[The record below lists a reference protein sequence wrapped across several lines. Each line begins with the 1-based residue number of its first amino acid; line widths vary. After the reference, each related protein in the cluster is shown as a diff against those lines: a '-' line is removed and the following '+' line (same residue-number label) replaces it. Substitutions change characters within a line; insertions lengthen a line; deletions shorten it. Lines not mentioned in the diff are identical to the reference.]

1 MAIPV
6 GIAFLVKKYC
16 WNKYELYTI
25 INIIAK
31 FNKNLHYNR
40 GDMMESKKN
49 TDTYNEVLFITA
61 ISVVLFIITALY
73 NNFFTQIM
81 SVATYLTWHNLFE
94 FLSIFASF
102 SIFIVTYYIYDQS
115 GNLRIIMLACSF
127 VVMGFLDTFH
137 TLSFK
142 GMADFFIVN
151 DSANRSTTF
160 WILSRLI
167 GSLGFLTA
175 SLIPANKTS
184 KLNKWLFITPTILL
198 IISLLVIV
206 TFKSDFFPAMYI
218 EESGLTEI
226 KIILEYIVVIVMI
239 ATFFIIQREY
249 RIFNKRLDY
258 LVMIALLLSIFSEF
272 AFVSYGSVYDAYNY
286 LGHLYKVAA
295 YYFLFKAIY
304 VENVT
309 IPYKEL
315 VIAQNELK
323 EYSDNLNYLVKER
336 TKELENINH
345 ILMNDIESAR
355 LMQRSLL
362 PEKLPQDLHVSFY
375 ASYIPAERLSGDFYN
390 VIKLDEENIAL
401 YIGDVAGHGV
411 SAAMLTVFANQN
423 IKPVKDPES
432 DTNEIISPGYVL
444 KNLYKSFNVTNYK
457 IETYLVMLYGI
468 YNTKKRSFTYASG
481 GINVPPMII
490 KSSGEILE
498 MDTEGFPICKLGD
511 FFMPYFKDISIQLNP
526 GDKILLYTDG
536 LVEVKSEKGII
547 FNQQDLKDFLIQNY
561 YMKASILYTSI
572 KEHFLHKVGQDSLM
586 DDVTFLMIEI
596 Y

>member
-1 MAIPV
+1 
-6 GIAFLVKKYC
+6 
-16 WNKYELYTI
+16 
-25 INIIAK
+25 
-31 FNKNLHYNR
+31 
-40 GDMMESKKN
+40 MESKKN
-49 TDTYNEVLFITA
+49 TNNYNEIIFITA
-61 ISVVLFIITALY
+61 ISVVLFVITALF
-73 NNFFTQIM
+73 NNFFIKVM
-81 SVATYLTWHNLFE
+81 SIATYLTWHNIFE

-115 GNLRIIMLACSF
+115 GSLRLMILACSF
-127 VVMGFLDTFH
+127 IVMGFIDTFH

-151 DSANRSTTF
+151 DSANRATTF
-160 WILSRLI
+160 WILSRLL

-184 KLNKWLFITPTILL
+184 KTNKWFFIAPTLLLTISLL
-198 IISLLVIV
+198 IIV
-206 TFKSDFFPAMYI
+206 TYEPGFFPTMYI
-218 EESGLTEI
+218 EETGLTEI
-226 KIILEYIVVIVMI
+226 KVILEYIVVAVMI
-239 ATFFIIQREY
+239 ATFLIIERQY
-249 RIFNKRLDY
+249 KAFKKRLDY

-286 LGHLYKVAA
+286 LGHLYKVVA

-304 VENVT
+304 AENVI

-323 EYSDNLNYLVKER
+323 EYSDNLNFLVKER
-336 TKELENINH
+336 TKKLEDINH
-345 ILMNDIESAR
+345 VLMNDIESAR
-355 LMQRSLL
+355 LMQRSIL
-362 PEKLPQDLHVSFY
+362 PEKLPQDMYVSFY

-423 IKPVKDPES
+423 IRPVKDDE
-432 DTNEIISPGYVL
+432 TFEIISPGYVL

-468 YNTKKRSFTYASG
+468 YNTRKRRFTYASG

-511 FFMPYFKDISIQLNP
+511 FFMPYFKDMSIQLNP

-536 LVEVKSEKGII
+536 LVEVKSKKGII
-547 FNQQDLKDFLIQNY
+547 FNQKDLKDFLIQNY
-561 YMKASILYTSI
+561 NMKASMLYMAI
-572 KEHFLHKVGQDSLM
+572 KEHFLHKIGQDNLM